1 MEIRT
6 KILFKYAPYIY
17 IPKKKELLVPWKKK
31 THTHTQAKHACT
43 KEREWN
49 GSEETKWDW
58 QVQASQDKPGEAL
71 NKFINKII

>member
-1 MEIRT
+1 MHPI
-6 KILFKYAPYIY
+6 YIY
-17 IPKKKELLVPWKKK
+17 QKKKRTTSALKKK

-43 KEREWN
+43 REREWN